1 MSKTEI
7 LTFQAHSVFQ
17 ASIQQNISS
26 KPFDID
32 IVLPVT
38 KFMIYLVYLQSR
50 TTVGVTTFQMR

>member
-26 KPFDID
+26 KSFDID

-38 KFMIYLVYLQSR
+38 K
-50 TTVGVTTFQMR
+50 